1 MIVRILN
8 KLEAKLKSSEIARF
22 LVLTLINLLLF
33 VIAISLSI
41 SVGFLLF
48 MNNFTTNFINFIME
62 WSSKHK
68 NDLLLYGIVFL
79 SHIIFWYGEA
89 TRMIK
94 QIKERRVTIS
104 MNKIILKIKRI
115 KNKIVENVSNHILEN
130 HILNANYKGF
140 RVTPEMNSYVLE
152 YDKD

>member
-68 NDLLLYGIVFL
+68 NDLLLYGIVFFITYNFL
-79 SHIIFWYGEA
+79 VWRSY
-89 TRMIK
+89 
-94 QIKERRVTIS
+94 
-104 MNKIILKIKRI
+104 
-115 KNKIVENVSNHILEN
+115 KNDKTNQRK
-130 HILNANYKGF
+130 KG
-140 RVTPEMNSYVLE
+140 
-152 YDKD
+152 